1 MTQFKD
7 FGLPAFVEQSLERMQ
22 ITVPTPIQTQSI
34 PVALAGKDI
43 LASAQTGTG
52 KTIAYLLP
60 VISKLVDCAHA
71 TALILAPTRELAD
84 QIRAALTQILGR
96 NAHSDIALLIGGA
109 PIFKQ
114 FMALKKNP
122 RFIIGT
128 PGRINDHLMR
138 GTLNLRNTRFL
149 ILDETDRMLDMGF
162 SEALEKIAKHLPT
175 ERQTMMFS
183 ATMPANII
191 KLSQKYLNN
200 PQHISIGETT
210 KAAAKIDQKTLQTSS
225 NDKFPN
231 LLKELESREGS
242 VIIFVR
248 TKISAAQLAEKLR
261 RQDHSAD
268 AIHGDLKQR
277 QRDEV
282 IRAFRN
288 QKSRIM
294 VATDI
299 AARGLD
305 IPHIMHVINYDLP
318 QCPEDYIH
326 RIGRTGRAGM
336 EGHALSFIGPGE
348 NRKWQAIYQHVN
360 HGKASE
366 TGGYQHKPRSGGGKE
381 NPRRRRYGAPSTG
394 GPRRSNAEGTG
405 GPRRSN
411 AEGTGGPRRSNA
423 EGTGGPRRAN
433 GEGAGRRNH
442 KEGGGQRRTYE
453 GKPASQRNQRDTRD

>member
-1 MTQFKD
+1 
-7 FGLPAFVEQSLERMQ
+7 
-22 ITVPTPIQTQSI
+22 
-34 PVALAGKDI
+34 
-43 LASAQTGTG
+43 
-52 KTIAYLLP
+52 
-60 VISKLVDCAHA
+60 
-71 TALILAPTRELAD
+71 
-84 QIRAALTQILGR
+84 
-96 NAHSDIALLIGGA
+96 
-109 PIFKQ
+109 
-114 FMALKKNP
+114 
-122 RFIIGT
+122 
-128 PGRINDHLMR
+128 
-138 GTLNLRNTRFL
+138 
-149 ILDETDRMLDMGF
+149 MLDMGF
-162 SEALEKIAKHLPT
+162 SEALEKIASHLPT

-231 LLKELESREGS
+231 LLKELNTREGS

-248 TKISAAQLAEKLR
+248 TKISAALLAEKLR

-360 HGKASE
+360 HGKVSE
-366 TGGYQHKPRSGGGKE
+366 NGGRYQNKPRSGGSASE
-381 NPRRRRYGAPSTG
+381 NPRRRRYGAPNAG
-394 GPRRSNAEGTG
+394 GGQ
-405 GPRRSN
+405 
-411 AEGTGGPRRSNA
+411 
-423 EGTGGPRRAN
+423 RRAN
-433 GEGAGRRNH
+433 GEGTAAPRRTYGEGAPSGAGRRNP

-453 GKPASQRNQRDTRD
+453 GKPASQRNQRETRDSRD